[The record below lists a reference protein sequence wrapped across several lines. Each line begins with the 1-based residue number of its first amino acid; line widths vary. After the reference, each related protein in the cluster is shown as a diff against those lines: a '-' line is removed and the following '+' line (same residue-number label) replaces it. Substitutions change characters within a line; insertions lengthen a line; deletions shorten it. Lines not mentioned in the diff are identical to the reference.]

1 MSTWVFSNQPN
12 VIVVAV
18 TYCSLFFVGAT
29 LTQAQQPRTPEPKHE
44 VRTSNAQVV
53 MGDDLKRAIRFQRL
67 LAQWKA
73 ERGATSSITRMA
85 ECDSY
90 VAIMAEGKPVIPLIM
105 EQLRSEGDQPDQ
117 WFWALQV
124 LADGL
129 DPVSEADRGNTV
141 KMAEVWLNWWAEN
154 PDYAG

>member
-1 MSTWVFSNQPN
+1 MRTWIFPNQQN
-12 VIVVAV
+12 IIVVAV

-29 LTQAQQPRTPEPKHE
+29 LTEAQEPKPQEPHHYIAAASSSMFVGE
-44 VRTSNAQVV
+44 
-53 MGDDLKRAIRFQRL
+53 DLERAMRFRKL
-67 LAQWKA
+67 LAQWHA

-85 ECDSY
+85 QCDSY
-90 VAIMAEGKPVIPLIM
+90 VAIMAMGKPVIPLIM
-105 EQLRSEGDQPDQ
+105 AQLRAEGEQPDQ

-124 LADGL
+124 LTDGL

-141 KMAEVWLNWWAEN
+141 KMAEAWLNWWDQN